1 MVFKDVSTFDAENPI
16 VGSLLNELDLKKK
29 GTGSD
34 FMKNLPSQPGKDF
47 EIIKSLDRLKGIT
60 PFLKDNNNNNNNSN
74 GGPSPVRPILPPFID
89 PRPPPLPPGPSGF
102 NLFQP
107 PPPDPF
113 PSRGR
118 IDPPPPPPAP
128 SFNNFGN
135 INL

>member
-118 IDPPPPPPAP
+118 IDPPPAPPAP

>member
-34 FMKNLPSQPGKDF
+34 FMKNLSSQPGKDF

-60 PFLKDNNNNNNNSN
+60 PFLKDNNNNNSN
-74 GGPSPVRPILPPFID
+74 GSPPPVRPILPPFID

-107 PPPDPF
+107 TPPDPF

>member
-74 GGPSPVRPILPPFID
+74 FATIYRSQTTTTASWPVWF
-89 PRPPPLPPGPSGF
+89 
-102 NLFQP
+102 
-107 PPPDPF
+107 
-113 PSRGR
+113 
-118 IDPPPPPPAP
+118 
-128 SFNNFGN
+128 
-135 INL
+135 